1 MHCARRQRNVGAAR
15 CSAVRMDLRSHGRAP
30 KSPMSNSCSA
40 STACSANPNG
50 ELPVGPGMGSTQPL
64 KARDVS
70 VSEDLCKTDA
80 AEERHTLLPDKSNLS
95 RGPEFSKIA
104 RSSG

>member
-1 MHCARRQRNVGAAR
+1 
-15 CSAVRMDLRSHGRAP
+15 
-30 KSPMSNSCSA
+30 
-40 STACSANPNG
+40 
-50 ELPVGPGMGSTQPL
+50 MGSTQPL